1 MKNRRTAFIA
11 LLLVPLVALRAAELK
26 LPSIFSDHEVLQSE
40 KPLPAWGWV
49 DAGERVTVK
58 FAGQSKTAAAGAD
71 GKWLVKLDAL
81 EASADLR
88 ELVVKSLTQNRA
100 GFGMLGASGK
110 ARRSISICE
119 GHEGPI

>member
-26 LPSIFSDHEVLQSE
+26 LPSIFSDHAVLQSE
-40 KPLPAWGWV
+40 KPLPAWGWA

-88 ELVVKSLTQNRA
+88 GIRYA
-100 GFGMLGASGK
+100 
-110 ARRSISICE
+110 RSI
-119 GHEGPI
+119 GQGTPIHLDMRGSRGSNLTTSM